1 MLYLKRIFKCN
12 IKEIFK
18 RMVCYSLSWQT
29 TIQLLVR
36 ERMLLS
42 LALSIKLIRSVKD

>member
-1 MLYLKRIFKCN
+1 MIMLYLKKIFKCN

-18 RMVCYSLSWQT
+18 RMVFSLSWQT

-36 ERMLLS
+36 EKMLL
-42 LALSIKLIRSVKD
+42 